1 MFLLGKKNCSLFKE
15 LFPVLV
21 KALKSSI
28 KSVADECWSD
38 DLISEETYDAVMD
51 LNLIDADKA
60 RKLLKNVQHTISCDP
75 QAFEKFHVI
84 VDKFGGCGGI
94 MDAISD
100 PPKAKRCKTI
110 K

>member
-1 MFLLGKKNCSLFKE
+1 MFKK
-15 LFPVLV
+15 LFPV
-21 KALKSSI
+21 

-60 RKLLKNVQHTISCDP
+60 RKLLKNVLQTISCDP
-75 QAFEKFHVI
+75 QAFEKFRVI

-94 MDAISD
+94 MDVISD
-100 PPKAKRCKTI
+100 PAS
-110 K
+110 